1 MNIVI
6 IGGGTAGWLAAFA
19 ICKGQTN
26 QHKLTVVE
34 SSKIGIIGAGEG
46 STGSLIDFLKGG
58 FFDYQ
63 VDIDD
68 FIKKTSA
75 TPKMGIKH
83 VNWGI
88 KKESYFA
95 PLDVSPTGFEI
106 EDYVFK
112 YVLSK
117 YGKEKMHIASKIGI
131 EYENKNYNTPYALH
145 FDGHK
150 VGQYFKSHCLDDGVN
165 LIDAEV
171 VDSVLDHNGEI
182 QHIVLNDGS
191 IVEGDFFIDCSGFSR
206 LLMNKVGS
214 DFKSCSDILPVDTAM
229 PFILPIEEEEE
240 FVPQTTA
247 TALSAGWMWTIPLQT
262 RKGCGYVFD
271 SGCISKEAA
280 QKEVEE
286 YLGKKI
292 EPIKFIHFESGY
304 SEEFWKNNVL
314 CLGLASAFVEP
325 LEATS
330 IHNTIVQIILFL
342 KQYLKKNKQDTQ
354 KKIYQDNY
362 NERIRFLN
370 ELTVDFISLHYKGGR
385 EDSEF
390 WQKMQ
395 KKRLSDRSEN
405 ILEIARHQIPSY
417 VQLEGMYGSWSIPLL
432 NWIFAGINK
441 ITPRQSEQELCT
453 SSRSFTEIENKFNA
467 YYNSIAEQK
476 NYIIATK

>member
-6 IGGGTAGWLAAFA
+6 VGGGTAGWLAAFA
-19 ICKGQTN
+19 ICKGQPG
-26 QHKLTVVE
+26 QHTLTVVE

-68 FIKKTSA
+68 FVEKTSA

-83 VNWGI
+83 VNWGV
-88 KKESYFA
+88 KQDSYFA

-106 EDYVFK
+106 EDYVLK
-112 YVLSK
+112 YVLAK

-150 VGQYFKSHCLDDGVN
+150 VGEYFKSHCIADGVN
-165 LIDAEV
+165 LLDAEV
-171 VDSVLDHNGEI
+171 IDSVLDNSGDI
-182 QHIVLNDGS
+182 RQIVLNDNS

-206 LLMNKVGS
+206 LLMKKVGS
-214 DFKSCSDILPVDTAM
+214 DFKSCSDILPVNTAM
-229 PFILPIEEEEE
+229 PFVLPIEDNEE

-247 TALSAGWMWTIPLQT
+247 TALSSGWMWTIPLQT
-262 RKGCGYVFD
+262 RKGSGYVFD
-271 SGCISKEAA
+271 STCISRQDA
-280 QKEVEE
+280 QKEVES
-286 YLGKKI
+286 YIGQKI
-292 EPIKFIHFESGY
+292 EPIKFIEFTSGY
-304 SEEFWKNNVL
+304 SREFWKNNVL

-330 IHNTIVQIILFL
+330 IHNTIVQIVLFL
-342 KQYLKKNKQDTQ
+342 KQYLKKDKQDTQ
-354 KKIYQDNY
+354 KKIFQDNY

-385 EDSEF
+385 NDSEF
-390 WQKMQ
+390 WKKMNS
-395 KKRLSDRSEN
+395 KKLSARSEN
-405 ILEIARHQIPSY
+405 ILEIAENQIPGY

-432 NWIFAGINK
+432 NWIFVGLDK
-441 ITPRQSEQELCT
+441 ITPQQAKEELRIG
-453 SSRSFTEIENKFNA
+453 SRSLSEIENKFNQ

-476 NYIIATK
+476 NYIITTQ